1 MPPQEDPKTSMY
13 QNYNDNIRASQWK
26 RKTRRPTFKILTLR
40 EVGFNNLGLG
50 SLGLW
55 PWAARHDQN
64 IDVFLTNED
73 WLKNGENRINGG
85 VIMARNS
92 KWSEDMFLGS
102 R

>member
-1 MPPQEDPKTSMY
+1 MVSGKM
-13 QNYNDNIRASQWK
+13 R
-26 RKTRRPTFKILTLR
+26 
-40 EVGFNNLGLG
+40 VGHVKLGFPSPLNRQTCQ
-50 SLGLW
+50 
-55 PWAARHDQN
+55 WAARHDQN

-92 KWSEDMFLGS
+92 KWSEDMCLGS